1 MAQTQFISHGPIA
14 PSPTV
19 VPRRGSGLFS
29 ALLVVL
35 IILVG
40 AGTGGMYLISKNY
53 ETRVHDSEN
62 TLADLQREIEVDSI
76 KGAESL
82 QQRIIRAQKLLDN
95 HIYPSQVFNFLEANT
110 LNSISFISLQYSNG
124 TIKAKAI
131 APGYLILAEQIR
143 YYRNLRD
150 IVQAVSFAP
159 PKLLN
164 TGEVEFSFDIVL
176 LPAFIHT
183 HASSRLAPLPNPPPP
198 VVEDKKDQTSSV
210 SAPPPPPPAKAP
222 TTGEGSL

>member
-14 PSPTV
+14 PPPTV

-53 ETRVHDSEN
+53 ETRVSDSEN

-95 HIYPSQVFNFLEANT
+95 HIYPSQVFNFLEGNT

-124 TIKAKAI
+124 TIKAKVI

-150 IVQAVSFAP
+150 IVQAVSFSP

-164 TGEVEFSFDIVL
+164 TGEVEFSFDLVL
-176 LPAFIHT
+176 LPTFIHT
-183 HASSRLAPLPNPPPP
+183 HASSRLAPPPPP
-198 VVEDKKDQTSSV
+198 VAENTKDKTSSV
-210 SAPPPPPPAKAP
+210 SDTKSPPPPPPVK
-222 TTGEGSL
+222 GEGSL